1 MMNFKKFPELKIG
14 GFILGLYFLW
24 AILWISISGVDY
36 KPLLNIELELLGPRF
51 SGPIFGTDVLGRSL
65 FEVLSVGLAYTF
77 SLSIFVSFCSCAI
90 GILIG
95 YLSAIKIKFVSE
107 IMDLFTNVIFIFPSI
122 LLAILIMSFAGN
134 SIKGLVA
141 CLIFTSWP
149 GYARIARGETMR
161 VMNFGYVESARA
173 AGASNSRLF
182 WKSILPSILPVL
194 SIHFVLGLSGVI
206 ISEASLGFLGLG
218 GSEYSWGAVLAMAK
232 VVLLEAPY
240 MVIITS
246 LLMMGLIVSL
256 NLFSDGLRDKLDPK
270 S

>member
-1 MMNFKKFPELKIG
+1 MKRLKNFPELKIG
-14 GFILGLYFLW
+14 GIILGFYLFW
-24 AILWISISGVDY
+24 AIAWIVYAGTDFR
-36 KPLLNIELELLGPRF
+36 PALNIEKELNAPML
-51 SGPIFGTDVLGRSL
+51 SQYIFGTDVLGRSL
-65 FEVLSVGLAYTF
+65 FEVLSVGLTYTF
-77 SLSIFVSFCSCAI
+77 CLSIFVSVCSCTI
-90 GILIG
+90 GIFFG

-161 VMNFGYVESARA
+161 VMNLGYVESAKA
-173 AGASNSRLF
+173 AGATNTRLF
-182 WKSILPSILPVL
+182 WKSILPSILPVI

-218 GSEYSWGAVLAMAK
+218 GSEYSWGAILAMAK

-240 MVIITS
+240 VVIITS